1 MVKDKSDLFEEVV
14 MDSSE
19 ILGNY
24 AVEVELRKGTTLLE
38 KVTYANGLR
47 MMSQKLHPTI
57 IVEM

>member
-19 ILGNY
+19 ILGSY

-38 KVTYANGLR
+38 KVT
-47 MMSQKLHPTI
+47 
-57 IVEM
+57 